1 MGHLLPARRRAER
14 RPEEAAEEAREGP
27 REGAREGRRPA
38 AEQASTPLGGVGERV
53 GESTPINGAEGSR
66 RGWPA
71 SLGWWGWPAAAATA
85 SALYAAYHLSVLL
98 LFLPLPYAILG
109 APASLTRHPPHRAP
123 LPSAL
128 SGHSSPGRQSCV
140 RRRAL
145 RLRLRLLPPAPHAQ
159 ARGAHLHPDARGRR
173 RRDRLR
179 ARRLHLELPPAAE
192 VIGGRGYSK
201 ILDLFV
207 P

>member
-1 MGHLLPARRRAER
+1 MLEEFFWRLFIMGHLLPARRRAER
-14 RPEEAAEEAREGP
+14 RPEEAEEGA

-38 AEQASTPLGGVGERV
+38 AEQASAPLGGVGERV

-109 APASLTRHPPHRAP
+109 APAPLTRHPPLTARLFP
-123 LPSAL
+123 PPSPAM
-128 SGHSSPGRQSCV
+128 
-140 RRRAL
+140 
-145 RLRLRLLPPAPHAQ
+145 LLTGSAAVCAQ
-159 ARGAHLHPDARGRR
+159 ASSSSSATAASSSTS
-173 RRDRLR
+173 R
-179 ARRLHLELPPAAE
+179 A
-192 VIGGRGYSK
+192 S
-201 ILDLFV
+201 
-207 P
+207 

>member
-1 MGHLLPARRRAER
+1 MLEEFFWRLFIMGHLLPPRRKAER

-128 SGHSSPGRQSCV
+128 SGHFPHRVGRPVCAGELFVFGYGCFLQHLTRKLGVVTSILTHAGGDAVIAFVLADCIWNF
-140 RRRAL
+140 
-145 RLRLRLLPPAPHAQ
+145 LPP
-159 ARGAHLHPDARGRR
+159 
-173 RRDRLR
+173 LR
-179 ARRLHLELPPAAE
+179 
-192 VIGGRGYSK
+192 
-201 ILDLFV
+201 
-207 P
+207 